1 VVVLRAYL
9 EEQKEGGL
17 DWSID
22 ETAGYEGTF
31 VSASPASNEKKII
44 DGVYFFNELSVKLK
58 LLKSMF
64 TGPNQVLRVQYDT
77 HLVQQKAVRLNI
89 GSFVG
94 KNRIVINDNL
104 LC

>member
-9 EEQKEGGL
+9 EEQEEGGL
-17 DWSID
+17 DWIIE
-22 ETAGYEGTF
+22 ETAGYEGILF
-31 VSASPASNEKKII
+31 SASPANNGKKII

-64 TGPNQVLRVQYDT
+64 TSPSQVLRVQYDT
-77 HLVQQKAVRLNI
+77 HLVEEKAVRLNI

-94 KNRIVINDNL
+94 KKRIVINDKL
-104 LC
+104 MC